1 MTHDLNKPYYQET
14 LLAPINTAYALWKP
28 LTRLAKGVNRGYVLA
43 FNGGILQRVVKDV
56 KAIAKL
62 EIAH

>member
-1 MTHDLNKPYYQET
+1 MTHDLNKPFHQET
-14 LLAPINTAYALWKP
+14 LLAPTNTAYALWKP
-28 LTRLAKGVNRGYVLA
+28 LTRLAKGVNRGYALA
-43 FNGGILQRVVKDV
+43 FNGGILRRVVKDV